1 MSAGHYLDSGS
12 GPMPIAAVSG
22 RALQGA
28 VQTAYRAYLDHRPG
42 CVQCRTSPFICST
55 AADLWDAFR
64 AAADQ
69 GP

>member
-1 MSAGHYLDSGS
+1 MSGHYLDTGS

-28 VQTAYRAYLDHRPG
+28 VLTAYRVYLDHRPG
-42 CVQCRTSPFICST
+42 CVQCRTHALICDD
-55 AADLWDAFR
+55 AAALWDAFR

-69 GP
+69 SP